1 MIRDRGCYVNER
13 KYLVLWFSVYLV
25 ILWQLVIQSRRA
37 TGGGGVGRH
46 PLPFFENRKHWSDFG
61 KKGPDCVHL
70 WVKFSIQNVVLKV
83 SRRKKSQIFPCGSF
97 FLLFLTKCLSKCPSF
112 TKPPLPWKFFGC
124 APANSQ
130 LNVFPNYLIQTI

>member
-1 MIRDRGCYVNER
+1 MSEN
-13 KYLVLWFSVYLV
+13 
-25 ILWQLVIQSRRA
+25 ILFFDFQFIWLFFGNWLSNPGAQL
-37 TGGGGVGRH
+37 GGGGVGRH